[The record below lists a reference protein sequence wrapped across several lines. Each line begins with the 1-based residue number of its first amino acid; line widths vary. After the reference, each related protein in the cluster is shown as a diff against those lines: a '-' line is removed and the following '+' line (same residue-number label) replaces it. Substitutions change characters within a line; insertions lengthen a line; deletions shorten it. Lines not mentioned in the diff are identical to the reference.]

1 LTPTYREALG
11 WFYDY
16 TSEIHV
22 GLAELYVADPRFKTR
37 YEAIAPGLAE
47 FVRSA
52 VTANAPR

>member
-1 LTPTYREALG
+1 LTLTLREALA
-11 WFYDY
+11 WFYDC

-47 FVRSA
+47 FVRAA
-52 VTANAPR
+52 VTANAAR